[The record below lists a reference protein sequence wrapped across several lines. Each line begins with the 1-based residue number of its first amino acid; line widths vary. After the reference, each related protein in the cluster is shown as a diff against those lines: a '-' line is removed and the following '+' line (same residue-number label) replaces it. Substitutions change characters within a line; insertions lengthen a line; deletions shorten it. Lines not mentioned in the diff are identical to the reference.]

1 MSDHLCCRNNRGWI
15 SRVPL
20 NLVCQILCR
29 LQIDFFVSE
38 QKRERYQNK
47 ENLIK

>member
-15 SRVPL
+15 NRVPL
-20 NLVCQILCR
+20 NLVCQILYR

-38 QKRERYQNK
+38 RKRERYQNY